1 VLAPT
6 LCSACWWSVAEG
18 YSRYLIVLLLL
29 STCCSLLTSD
39 YYLIFIVPFPPT
51 DVVLSLAVGEGYF
64 RFSPEHEQW
73 VELVDGTSNETNVI
87 SFNHELSGVQSVSV
101 YINGSDTAASW
112 SPEPVDARPYNLTYR
127 PPLSATNIASVFS
140 LTTEGTVKSVSDI
153 DMEGPVLRSLLNR
166 STCYFDADLEVPEWV
181 CPLRLNITLT
191 STLAE
196 QHANYSILVL
206 LHDVDEFPPVLS
218 PSSSTQFTVSE
229 GIPVNTVLVSFDSQQ
244 PAINHSGNV
253 NVTDEDFFSRNRFS
267 FLQDSSTLFLFDS
280 TRGILRTHSPLSTL
294 QPEYPVTCQHDVCF
308 MVLQFTVFGEVMQST
323 FTANISL
330 RPTPRYISLTP
341 NTGSVE
347 VSEAFTVG
355 AVLVSFSPHSVQGL
369 VDVAVNSSHDQLKLA
384 FTDPAIAASGY
395 FLLSDTNKTLSL
407 QRTLDLDGPL
417 PPFLAACSAS
427 PCVAMIGVQ
436 VGVFGGGV
444 SAEFRLSLSVTALNE
459 FEPTF
464 SSAPYS
470 ATVPE
475 HAPLGSKVLEV
486 ECEDADRFEEVVVS
500 IVSWT
505 PSTEPLPFTLNG
517 STLLVT
523 GRVNYEEVAIYWMN
537 MSCSDGE
544 RENVTEVEVDVRNI
558 SNHPPI
564 PQSMWLHVCLSC
576 ACSVHSPLARVH
588 ACSCSQQ
595 MAQVTLA
602 LLLYSCQQVYLPQVA
617 LPLLRYVKVKV
628 TLVSLSS

>member
-1 VLAPT
+1 M
-6 LCSACWWSVAEG
+6 
-18 YSRYLIVLLLL
+18 
-29 STCCSLLTSD
+29 
-39 YYLIFIVPFPPT
+39 
-51 DVVLSLAVGEGYF
+51 VGAEGYF

-73 VELVDGTSNETNVI
+73 VELVDGMLSETNVL
-87 SFNHELSGVQSVSV
+87 SFNQHISGLQSVHV

-112 SPEPVDARPYNLTYR
+112 SPQQVNARPYNLTYR
-127 PPLSATNIASVFS
+127 PPLNATNIASVFS
-140 LTTEGTVKSVSDI
+140 LTTEGGVKLVSDI

-166 STCYFDADLEVPEWV
+166 STCYFDTDLTLPKWV
-181 CPLRLNITLT
+181 CPLRLSITFT

-206 LHDVDEFPPVLS
+206 LGDVDEFPPVLS

-253 NVTDEDFFSRNRFS
+253 NVTDEDFFSRNSFS
-267 FLQDSSTLFLFDS
+267 FLQSSSTLFLFDS
-280 TRGILRTHSPLSTL
+280 THGILRTRSPLSTL

-308 MVLQFTVFGEVMQST
+308 MVLQFTVGEVTQT
-323 FTANISL
+323 PFTANISL
-330 RPTPRYISLTP
+330 RPTPRYIGLTP

-347 VSEAFTVG
+347 VSEALTVG

-369 VDVAVNSSHDQLKLA
+369 VDVAVNSSHDQLKVS
-384 FTDPAIAASGY
+384 FTDPAIAASEY
-395 FLLSDTNKTLSL
+395 FLLSDTTKTLSL
-407 QRTLDLDGPL
+407 QRTLDLDSPL
-417 PPFLAACSAS
+417 PPFLSACSAP

-436 VGVFGGGV
+436 VGVFGGV
-444 SAEFRLSLSVTALNE
+444 SAEFGLSLSVTALNE
-459 FEPTF
+459 FGPTF

-486 ECEDADRFEEVVVS
+486 ECEDADRFEKVVVS

-505 PSTEPLPFTLNG
+505 PSTDPLPFTLNG

-523 GRVNYEEVAIYWMN
+523 GRVDYEEVAIYWMN

-544 RENVTEVEVDVRNI
+544 RESVTEVEVDVRNI
-558 SNHPPI
+558 NDHPPI
-564 PQSMWLHVCLSC
+564 FD
-576 ACSVHSPLARVH
+576 
-588 ACSCSQQ
+588 
-595 MAQVTLA
+595 
-602 LLLYSCQQVYLPQVA
+602 LLLYKFSVPSTGELSC
-617 LPLLRYVKVKV
+617 R
-628 TLVSLSS
+628 SE